1 MKFWNLKKN
10 NEQEQRAEL
19 YIYGDIEAT
28 SFWGDEITPD
38 TLVHELAECS
48 GPLDVYINSGGGDV
62 FAGQTIYNILKRYD
76 DEIIVHIDGLAA
88 SIASVIA
95 MAGDKI
101 IMPEN
106 AMMMIHNAWT
116 IAAGNASDMRR
127 TADELERV
135 DGVIRD
141 VYVARSGQ
149 KPDDIAAMMDAET
162 WFTAAEA
169 LAAGLVDEVEVNKAM
184 AASING
190 NTLTINGQQMDLG
203 RYAHADKVRDMIPE
217 TDTEPEPD
225 NGGEGQ
231 PVEDNALDEQRRQF
245 DALRRKIIETTN

>member
-10 NEQEQRAEL
+10 DEQEQRAEL

-38 TLVHELAECS
+38 TLVRELAECS

-76 DEIIVHIDGLAA
+76 DEIIAHIDGLAA

-149 KPDDIAAMMDAET
+149 KSEDIAAMMDAET

-169 LAAGLVDEVEVNKAM
+169 LAAGLVDEVEANKAM

-217 TDTEPEPD
+217 TDPEPEPD
-225 NGGEGQ
+225 NGGESQ